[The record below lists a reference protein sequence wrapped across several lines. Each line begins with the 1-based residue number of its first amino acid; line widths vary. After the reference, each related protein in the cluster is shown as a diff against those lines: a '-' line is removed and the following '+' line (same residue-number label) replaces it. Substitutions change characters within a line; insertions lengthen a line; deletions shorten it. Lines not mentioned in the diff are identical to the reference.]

1 MWHSDMKWANAVAK
15 MLLIDLLY
23 AGLPQAFN
31 LLKRKKKKNKAV
43 SAKYNKVQPKYAD
56 TITELSAFLVLS

>member
-1 MWHSDMKWANAVAK
+1 

-31 LLKRKKKKNKAV
+31 LLKRKKKKKAV